1 MDAHKIWML
10 RDFIGARKVV
20 FRIPVYQRNY
30 DWSEE
35 NCSRLLDDI
44 KTIIDTGEKHFLGT
58 IVFMSFSFTLGDILS
73 TIICK

>member
-1 MDAHKIWML
+1 MDANKIWML

-35 NCSRLLDDI
+35 NCNRLLDDI
-44 KTIIDTGEKHFLGT
+44 KTIIDTEKSIFWEQSFLWLPEAAG
-58 IVFMSFSFTLGDILS
+58 LL
-73 TIICK
+73 